1 MSIYMLMKR
10 NTCELPG
17 GCKVCSLEKNSDV
30 ASTDNAPDP
39 HSVIVRIVFEVRRKF
54 GRRIIIKLSTVSTVL
69 TQHFDKS
76 SFLDAIPLSLVSES
90 VSEWVVVSD
99 FGDSYRIYR
108 ACELVTSHVMIDSEV
123 R

>member
-17 GCKVCSLEKNSDV
+17 GCKVCSLEKKSDV
-30 ASTDNAPDP
+30 SSTDNALDP

-54 GRRIIIKLSTVSTVL
+54 GRRIIIKLSTVL